1 MILEGYNSLISDSL
15 NGVTQVKFEI
25 SSLTAYLDQWT
36 KLNCGE
42 QRPKPSV
49 PGPLQEL
56 QSRKGFIHTVSF
68 EALVRVKAFLNLLLK
83 NLEHLETCWET
94 DFRINTCNLVAWLMD
109 LSSLHQW
116 ALPLKQKSI
125 LENTLNYINI
135 CIYFC
140 KVSKRNVCILYFG
153 PNAVT
158 KHTSWGCLLCIST
171 QENSP
176 A

>member
-1 MILEGYNSLISDSL
+1 MIHVFALLQVPVGLPANPPADPLEGPSSIVMILEGYNSLISDSL

-36 KLNCGE
+36 KWNCGE

-83 NLEHLETCWET
+83 NLDHLETC
-94 DFRINTCNLVAWLMD
+94 
-109 LSSLHQW
+109 
-116 ALPLKQKSI
+116 
-125 LENTLNYINI
+125 
-135 CIYFC
+135 
-140 KVSKRNVCILYFG
+140 
-153 PNAVT
+153 
-158 KHTSWGCLLCIST
+158 
-171 QENSP
+171 
-176 A
+176 